1 MRKTINAAFMVYH
14 AAAGN
19 RLLPEHVNY
28 TNKDCPSNVIDV
40 EDSSDQHRSSLKK
53 LIPMFSREDDWIL
66 DINSTQGMHT
76 IKYISTVS
84 IIKYAQLIKF

>member
-40 EDSSDQHRSSLKK
+40 EDSSDQHL
-53 LIPMFSREDDWIL
+53 F
-66 DINSTQGMHT
+66 
-76 IKYISTVS
+76 IKTP
-84 IIKYAQLIKF
+84 LH

>member
-1 MRKTINAAFMVYH
+1 MLHSWSTMQLQETLAARTRK
-14 AAAGN
+14 
-19 RLLPEHVNY
+19 LY
-28 TNKDCPSNVIDV
+28 TNKDCPSNDIDV

-76 IKYISTVS
+76 IKYNSTVS